1 MAAMELIEKYRDGAE
16 VYSGDAICKEKTIE
30 AMLELCLPTGL
41 LPLEDM
47 VEVGYNREHSFM
59 WLTQRKKKEH
69 MFKKIK
75 QMVSYA
81 TEVTAFVEER
91 KLKKITGV
99 KAREL
104 LIWLSVVEV
113 FIGDPLSGKITFKTG
128 TGLSDTFPVSAFE
141 LEQ

>member
-1 MAAMELIEKYRDGAE
+1 MAMELIEKYRDGAE
-16 VYSGDAICKEKTIE
+16 IYSGDAICKEKTIE
-30 AMLELCLPTGL
+30 AMVELCLPTGL

-59 WLTQRKKKEH
+59 WLTQKKKKEH

-75 QMVSYA
+75 QLVSYA

-104 LIWLSVVEV
+104 LIWLTVVEV

-141 LEQ
+141 LEK